1 MNLLKSTG
9 TFGFFTIISRL
20 LGYLRDILIAVFLGT
35 GVLADAFFVAFRIP
49 NTFRRLFSEGTFN
62 AAFVPS
68 YSSEITKGKAK
79 SNKFANDIFNLL
91 FLGLFFLVLIIQ
103 IFMPAFVSI
112 IAPGF
117 IDDFDKMELAISL
130 TRITFPFLFFISL
143 ASFFSAIL
151 NSHNKFAATSAAPIV
166 LNIVLIVILFFSKYL
181 GDELVYYLSYGVSL
195 AGILQLLFLYKFVI
209 KFYSLKFNFRIA
221 SIKGNNKVK
230 IFFKKLL
237 PSIFSS
243 GVTQINIL
251 VGTIIA
257 SFQASAVSYL
267 YYADRIYQ
275 INLAIAGIAIGV
287 VVLPQ
292 LSKHIRS
299 KKKDKILLIQNK
311 ALELSLF
318 LSLPA
323 SVALL
328 LGSENIISALFGYG
342 SFSEIAAQNS
352 AKALYYFAL
361 GLPAFSLIKIFSSF
375 FFANHDTKTPFYISL
390 VSVILNIII
399 SVYYFNKIGF
409 VIIPIATSISSWFN
423 GIFLFIFLKN
433 KNLFKF
439 NNEFIVRF
447 IKIIIAS
454 LSMGVFFNFLL
465 IYFQNQLAFDQ
476 NLKSF
481 YLILSVVMGLLFY
494 LFVSYWIKAFKISD
508 FKLNY

>member
-1 MNLLKSTG
+1 MNIVKSTG

-35 GVLADAFFVAFRIP
+35 GVLADVFFVAFRIP

-68 YSSEITKGKAK
+68 YSSEMMKGKKK
-79 SNKFANDIFNLL
+79 SNEFANNIFNFL
-91 FLGLFFLVLIIQ
+91 FLGLFFLVLVVQ

-117 IDDFDKMELAISL
+117 VEDANKMNVAIYL
-130 TRITFPFLFFISL
+130 TRTTFPFLLFISI
-143 ASFFSAIL
+143 ASFFAAIL
-151 NSHNKFAATSAAPIV
+151 NSHNKFAAAAAAPII
-166 LNIVLIVILFFSKYL
+166 LNVVLIIILFFSKFL

-195 AGILQLLFLYKFVI
+195 AGILQLLFLYKLVD
-209 KFYSLKFNFRIA
+209 KFYSLKFNFK
-221 SIKGNNKVK
+221 IKADNKVK

-243 GVTQINIL
+243 GITQINIL
-251 VGTIIA
+251 IGTIIA

-287 VVLPQ
+287 VILPQ
-292 LSKHIRS
+292 LSKHIQS

-323 SVALL
+323 SVALII
-328 LGSENIISALFGYG
+328 GSEHITSALFGYG
-342 SFSEIAAQNS
+342 SFNEIAVQNS
-352 AKALYYFAL
+352 SKALYFFAL

-375 FFANHDTKTPFYISL
+375 FFANNNTKTPFYISL
-390 VSVILNIII
+390 LSVILNIAI
-399 SVYYFNKIGF
+399 SIYYFKEIGF
-409 VIIPIATSISSWFN
+409 IIIPIATSISSWVN
-423 GIFLFIFLKN
+423 GILLFIFLKKN
-433 KNLFKF
+433 NLFRF
-439 NNEFIVRF
+439 NKVFILRF
-447 IKIIIAS
+447 IKIIFTSI
-454 LSMGVFFNFLL
+454 SMGILFNFLL
-465 IYFQNQLAFDQ
+465 IYFQDQLAFEQ
-476 NLKSF
+476 NMKSF
-481 YLILSVVMGLLFY
+481 YLILSVLLGLLFY
-494 LFVSYWIKAFKISD
+494 IFISYWIKAFKITD